1 MTNYYNWLTKFR
13 GKTPTK
19 TWKNGHLLIGYIKI
33 VWKRCLL
40 RSSLF
45 RKLMSVSVIIFRNI
59 IASDNAKAIKY
70 SVRLFTTI
78 RCLHMTTFRP
88 SGSIYIWYMLTT
100 RRSTLN
106 LVWYVPCSTKTLL
119 EAWFSMGSSQAR
131 KVGPKKWCMTR
142 ITLLYYRIKKNAGR
156 LL

>member
-1 MTNYYNWLTKFR
+1 MRWWVTNYYNWLTKLR
-13 GKTPTK
+13 GKIPTK
-19 TWKNGHLLIGYIKI
+19 TWKNGHLLIGYITI

-59 IASDNAKAIKY
+59 IVSNAKAIKY
-70 SVRLFTTI
+70 SALLFTTA
-78 RCLHMTTFRP
+78 RCLHMKTFPP
-88 SGSIYIWYMLTT
+88 SGSIYIWW

-106 LVWYVPCSTKTLL
+106 LVWYVSCSTKTVL
-119 EAWFSMGSSQAR
+119 EAWFSIGSSQAR
-131 KVGPKKWCMTR
+131 KMGPKKWCMTR
-142 ITLLYYRIKKNAGR
+142 ITLLCYQIKKNAGR